1 MKHKLFWIVVAFIML
16 GCLRLVYDPCY
27 QASADKADNQVL
39 TIKMSELPP
48 MTYREIR

>member
-27 QASADKADNQVL
+27 QAPANSNEGQVL
-39 TIKMSELPP
+39 TIKLSELPP